1 MDAVPLATVLA
12 RPDVWRGDR
21 FADAALPAVASG
33 FAALDR
39 ELPGGGW
46 PRGALTELLCDG
58 AGQGELS
65 LLLPACKQLC
75 ADDGWLILIAPPYPL
90 HAGAIAAAGIP
101 LERLLVVAPPAMK
114 QGSKAAELNTLWAA
128 EQALNSDAP
137 AAVLCWSTAADSK
150 SVRRLQLAAASGHA
164 VTFLLR
170 PTRTA
175 RESSSAVLRLRAQAA
190 QDGGINVE
198 ILKRRGPPLT
208 TPLHLSLSRPAP
220 WKSHE
225 RPARSPQSALVTHG
239 NALARPLPA
248 ATVARHPSGLG
259 AG

>member
-12 RPDVWRGDR
+12 RSDIWRGDR

-58 AGQGELS
+58 GGQGELS

-75 ADDGWLILIAPPYPL
+75 ADDGWLILIAPPHPL
-90 HAGAIAAAGIP
+90 HAGALAAAGMP
-101 LERLLVVAPPAMK
+101 LERLLVVE
-114 QGSKAAELNTLWAA
+114 QGRDKKELNALWAA

-137 AAVLCWSTAADSK
+137 AAVLCWSMQADSK
-150 SVRRLQLAAASGHA
+150 SVRRLQLAAAAGHTA
-164 VTFLLR
+164 AFLLR
-170 PTRTA
+170 PTRATH
-175 RESSSAVLRLRAQAA
+175 ESSSAVLRLRVQAQAEH
-190 QDGGINVE
+190 GGTLAVD

-208 TPLHLSLSRPAP
+208 ASLHLELPRPAA
-220 WKSHE
+220 WKSHG
-225 RPARSPQSALVTHG
+225 RPHHTTSFTHG
-239 NALARPLPA
+239 TPLARPASA
-248 ATVARHPSGLG
+248 ATVARHPSGLA

>member
-1 MDAVPLATVLA
+1 
-12 RPDVWRGDR
+12 
-21 FADAALPAVASG
+21 
-33 FAALDR
+33 
-39 ELPGGGW
+39 PGGGW

-65 LLLPACKQLC
+65 LLLPAFKQLC
-75 ADDGWLILIAPPYPL
+75 AEDGWLILIAPPYPL

-101 LERLLVVAPPAMK
+101 LQRLLVVASPPRAH
-114 QGSKAAELNTLWAA
+114 GSKAAELNTLWAA

-137 AAVLCWSTAADSK
+137 AAVLCWSSAADSK
-150 SVRRLQLAAASGHA
+150 SVRRLQLAAASSHA
-164 VTFLLR
+164 AAFLLR
-170 PTRTA
+170 PTRVA
-175 RESSSAVLRLRAQAA
+175 RESSSAVLRLRAQSAR
-190 QDGGINVE
+190 DGGIDVD

-208 TPLHLSLSRPAP
+208 TPLHLALARPAL

-225 RPARSPQSALVTHG
+225 RPTRSHQSVLVTHG
-239 NALARPLPA
+239 NALARPLSA